1 MRPVANYASAGKKH
15 GQIMT
20 VNSREVAAGIIEQW
34 MLTKDFPDRLIP
46 PDISDRPFVMEVVYG
61 VTKWR
66 RMLEWVVDKFVQHT
80 PGEKTMSF
88 LLVGVYQLLIMDT
101 VADHAAIY
109 ETVEAA
115 KAQGCPTGFV
125 NGVLRSVL
133 RKREAIK
140 REVSELSPA
149 IATSHPDILIR
160 RWTPTHGITATRELC
175 DWNNERARITI
186 SPNPLKTTHEKLL
199 LEIRDAG
206 MDALPHPHCPEASI
220 IIPRGISVAKIPGY
234 EEGLFNVQDA
244 STHMA
249 VQLMNPLPGERI
261 LDACAAPG
269 GKTILI
275 AWQMQDKGRIVAMD
289 LYKDRLPRLSQN
301 VERMGITSVEIVCGD
316 ASKREDLEAAA
327 GNELFDRVL
336 LDMPCSNTGVLQ
348 RRPDARW
355 RFSKKRLKGLAR
367 TQAKILDAAARVLA
381 PGGTIVYST
390 CSLEP
395 EENGQLVKLWLK
407 KNRNFKLIEKKQL
420 FPPESRTDGAFAA
433 ALGKQ
438 K

>member
-1 MRPVANYASAGKKH
+1 MAA
-15 GQIMT
+15 
-20 VNSREVAAGIIEQW
+20 NSRDAAAGIVERW
-34 MLTKDFPDRLIP
+34 LLTKDFPDRLIP
-46 PDISDRPFVMEVVYG
+46 PDIPDRPFVMEVVYG

-66 RMLEWVVDKFVQHT
+66 RLLEWVVDQFVQRT
-80 PGEKTMSF
+80 PDENVMSF
-88 LLVGVYQLLIMDT
+88 LLVGIYQLLIMDT

-115 KAQGCPTGFV
+115 KGRGCPAGFV

-140 REVSELSPA
+140 RDASELSPA

-160 RWTPTHGITATRELC
+160 RWTPTHGIIATRELC
-175 DWNNERARITI
+175 DWNNERARVTI

-199 LEIRDAG
+199 LELRNAG
-206 MDALPHPHCPEASI
+206 IEALPHPYCPEASI
-220 IIPRGISVAKIPGY
+220 IIPRGIRVTKIPGY
-234 EEGLFNVQDA
+234 EEGHFTVQDA

-249 VQLMNPLPGERI
+249 IGLLNALPGEHI

-269 GKTILI
+269 GKTTLI
-275 AWQMQDKGRIVAMD
+275 AWQMRDEGRVVAMD
-289 LYKDRLPRLSQN
+289 LHKDRLPRLAEN
-301 VERMGITSVEIVCGD
+301 VERMGLNSVEILCGD
-316 ASKREDLEAAA
+316 ASREEDLRSAA
-327 GNELFDRVL
+327 GNELFDRIL

-355 RFSKKRLKGLAR
+355 RFSEGRLKGLAR
-367 TQAKILDAAARVLA
+367 TQAKILDAVARVLA

-395 EENGQLVKLWLK
+395 EENGQLVKSWLK
-407 KNRNFKLIEKKQL
+407 KNRSFRLLEKKQL

-433 ALGKQ
+433 ALKKQ
-438 K
+438 EQ